1 MVLLMLEADIAIEE
15 RPEIDRWILSEL
27 NTLMK
32 AVDKAYNDYEPTRAG
47 RLLQDFVTENLSNWY
62 VRLCRRRFWKGDYA
76 RIRSLHT
83 KHYLPVWLT
92 LRRCLLQWHRSL
104 PINCIKIY

>member
-1 MVLLMLEADIAIEE
+1 MQILTGFTYKEADISIED

-32 AVDKAYNDYEPTRAG
+32 VVDKAYGDYEPTRAG

-76 RIRSLHT
+76 QDKISA
-83 KHYLPVWLT
+83 YQT
-92 LRRCLLQWHRSL
+92 LFTCLVNLAKMAS
-104 PINCIKIY
+104 P